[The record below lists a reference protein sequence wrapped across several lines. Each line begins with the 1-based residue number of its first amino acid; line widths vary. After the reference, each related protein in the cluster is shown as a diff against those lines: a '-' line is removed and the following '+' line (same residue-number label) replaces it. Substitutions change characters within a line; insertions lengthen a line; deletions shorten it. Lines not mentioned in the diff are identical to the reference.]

1 MAFSDKPTTYIMVPE
16 WLDVVNRPGLQAD
29 LTLKRPV
36 DPYINRWLSTVYRA
50 YHPDN
55 PESDHPNRAYPVD
68 RREGDN
74 QLAQL
79 TVGWWVR
86 HIPLPRI
93 RISGRRIVAL
103 LRYYGGEML
112 PMICIQTS

>member
-1 MAFSDKPTTYIMVPE
+1 MAFSDKPTTCIMVPE
-16 WLDVVNRPGLQAD
+16 WLDVVDRPGLQTD
-29 LTLKRPV
+29 LTLNRPV
-36 DPYINRWLSTVYRA
+36 DPYIILWLSTVYRA
-50 YHPDN
+50 YHPDD
-55 PESDHPNRAYPVD
+55 PKSDHPNRAYPVD

-103 LRYYGGEML
+103 LRYYWGEML